1 MRYSPDGDG
10 RTDKYGMSSIAA
22 ITLSE
27 FQNGKIV
34 QYHSAPLYGDNPG
47 DFDALQLIERLATT
61 SSTFGTSEWRKAKA
75 LTRHHDGCSAVTL
88 EYEAAKAHQVALRL
102 TDAERA
108 FLMIPTQSDGLNCYA
123 FLFPTMDLAS
133 YTDAKRCAQ
142 LIAQYVEVDGLTP
155 NSHLPTF
162 QFQIRNDLPTHFHD
176 GALINA
182 QSTVELGQAIL
193 TKIRAFQR
201 S

>member
-1 MRYSPDGDG
+1 M
-10 RTDKYGMSSIAA
+10 TSIPA

-27 FQNGKIV
+27 FQSGKIIG
-34 QYHSAPLYGDNPG
+34 YHSAPLYGDNPG
-47 DFDALQLIERLATT
+47 DFDALQLIEQLAATG
-61 SSTFGTSEWRKAKA
+61 STFGTSEWRTANA

-88 EYEAAKAHQVALRL
+88 EYDATRALKVATRL

-123 FLFPTMDLAS
+123 FLFPTAELAT
-133 YTDAKRCAQ
+133 YRKAIRCAQ

-155 NSHLPTF
+155 NSHFPSF

-176 GALINA
+176 GALLNA
-182 QSTVELGQAIL
+182 QSTVELGQMIL
-193 TKIRAFQR
+193 TRITTFQR
-201 S
+201 